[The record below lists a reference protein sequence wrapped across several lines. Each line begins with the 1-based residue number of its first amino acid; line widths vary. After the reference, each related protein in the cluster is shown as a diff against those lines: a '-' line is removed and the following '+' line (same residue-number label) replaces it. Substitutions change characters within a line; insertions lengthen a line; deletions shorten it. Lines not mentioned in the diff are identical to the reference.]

1 MENLPN
7 DSEDFDFKKLLEE
20 AKLDDL
26 SKDFEKQFV
35 SIQKRAI
42 IRKIGLYALIA
53 FIGSLAALYFYSN
66 TKKTDVNSIKTENIK
81 PHTVALKSN
90 SNDMGTFETNAKTAN
105 QISKKREVEQVETPA
120 QLDILNADMSSK
132 AESLTKTADN
142 VTSNNSQIETTVT
155 KEDKKAET
163 ENRCDNLH
171 IVPSVQVIAACR
183 FKSDGKINII
193 SVSGGQKPFKY
204 RLDDFNYEPS
214 SQFKDLQEGTYSLQI
229 LDANG
234 CESSK
239 KLIEILEE
247 RCPDESD
254 LVYSI
259 ARDNELKIPVAIG
272 DQLKIMDAKGNLV
285 YQEKSELEYVV
296 FNSNTIRNQAVKEG
310 FYILFITKANGK
322 NLKYEVTVLP

>member
-26 SKDFEKQFV
+26 SNDFEKQFA
-35 SIQKRAI
+35 SIQKKAL
-42 IRKIGLYALIA
+42 IRKIGLYAVVAL
-53 FIGSLAALYFYSN
+53 IGSLAALYFYSN
-66 TKKTDVNSIKTENIK
+66 TKKTDVIPIKTENIK
-81 PHTVALKSN
+81 TDTVAIN
-90 SNDMGTFETNAKTAN
+90 AESNDQSKFAEKLKIAN
-105 QISKKREVEQVETPA
+105 EISKKREVEKVEVPA
-120 QLDILNADMSSK
+120 QLEIPNADMSTK
-132 AESLTKTADN
+132 VEPLTKATDN
-142 VTSNNSQIETTVT
+142 VPNKNSQIETPVA
-155 KEDKKAET
+155 KEDKKVET
-163 ENRCDNLH
+163 ENKCAQVH
-171 IVPSVQVIAACR
+171 IMPTVQVIAACR
-183 FKSDGKINII
+183 SKADGKILIT

-204 RLDDFNYEPS
+204 RLDEFNYEPS

-239 KLIEILEE
+239 KLIEINEE

-254 LVYSI
+254 LVYSLS
-259 ARDNELKIPVAIG
+259 RDNELKIPVAVS
-272 DQLKIMDAKGNLV
+272 DQLKIMDTKGNLV
-285 YQEKSELEYVV
+285 YQEKSELEYVL
-296 FNSNTIRNQAVKEG
+296 FNSNTISNQAVKEG